1 MKRFSPWVFILLL
14 VGSWPA
20 RAEEA
25 DDHYLRVLK
34 LIEQA
39 ESFNT
44 NSQAGLALAKFQQA
58 WRELQGLQK
67 TYPAWNVKMVS
78 HRSKYLAERVA
89 ALSAPPAPRDET
101 TNPETRPDS
110 KGAGANSAALVKLLD
125 PGAEPRKVLRLHPK
139 PGDKQTLV
147 LTMKVAKDTKLGEIQ
162 TPAIKLPVMTLTLD
176 AIVKAVSTEGDIT
189 YETLISDA
197 GIAEEPDVLPQV
209 VELVKASLGSVKGLS
224 GTGTTSN
231 RGLNKGTDVKVPAGA
246 APQTREA
253 MGQIKDA
260 FAQMTLP
267 LPAEAIGPGAKWE
280 VKMPLESQGMKI
292 NQAATYELVSVEGE
306 RVTIKSTTV
315 QGAANQKIQSPAMPG
330 LKLDLTKMTG
340 QGTGETTL
348 DLGQL
353 MPSVATVDF
362 HSETSSVTNAG
373 GQKQP
378 MTEKTDLNVRVEA
391 K

>member
-14 VGSWPA
+14 MASWPA

-25 DDHYLRVLK
+25 EDHYLRVLK

-39 ESFNT
+39 ESFHT
-44 NSQAGLALAKFQQA
+44 NSQASLAKFQQA
-58 WRELQGLQK
+58 RLELQGLQK
-67 TYPAWNVKMVS
+67 TYPTWNVKMVS
-78 HRSKYLAERVA
+78 YRSKYLAERIA

-101 TNPETRPDS
+101 ASPETRPD
-110 KGAGANSAALVKLLD
+110 NSAALVKLLD

-162 TPAIKLPVMTLTLD
+162 TPAIKLPVMTLTMD
-176 AIVKAVSTEGDIT
+176 AIVKVVSAEGDIT
-189 YETLISDA
+189 YETLISDV
-197 GIAEEPDVLPQV
+197 GIAEDPDVLPQV
-209 VELVKASLGSVKGLS
+209 AELVKASLGSVKGLS
-224 GTGTTSN
+224 GTGTMSN
-231 RGLNKGTDVKVPAGA
+231 RGLNKGTDVKVPADA
-246 APQTREA
+246 APQTRQA
-253 MGQIKDA
+253 MGQMKEA

-292 NQAATYELVSVEGE
+292 NQAATYELVSVEGDLLT
-306 RVTIKSTTV
+306 VKSTVT
-315 QGAANQKIQSPAMPG
+315 QSASNQKVQNPVMPA
-330 LKLDLTKMTG
+330 LKLDLKKMV
-340 QGTGETTL
+340 GTGTSEVKV
-348 DLGQL
+348 DLAQL
-353 MPSVATVDF
+353 LVSQGIIDSHAELSM
-362 HSETSSVTNAG
+362 EMNAG

-378 MTEKTDLNVRVEA
+378 VTEKTDVNVRVEA

>member
-1 MKRFSPWVFILLL
+1 MKRFSPWVFIVLL
-14 VGSWPA
+14 VASWAA

-25 DDHYLRVLK
+25 EDHYLRVMK

-39 ESFNT
+39 ESFHT
-44 NSQAGLALAKFQQA
+44 NSQASLAKFQQA
-58 WRELQGLQK
+58 RLELQGLQK
-67 TYPAWNVKMVS
+67 TYPTWNVKMVS
-78 HRSKYLAERVA
+78 YRSKYLAERIA

-101 TNPETRPDS
+101 ETRPD
-110 KGAGANSAALVKLLD
+110 NSAALVKLLD

-162 TPAIKLPVMTLTLD
+162 TPAIKLPVMTLTMD
-176 AIVKAVSTEGDIT
+176 AIVKAVSAEGDIT

-197 GIAEEPDVLPQV
+197 GIAEDPDVLPQV
-209 VELVKASLGSVKGLS
+209 AELAKASLGSVKGLS

-231 RGLNKGTDVKVPAGA
+231 RGLNKSTDVKVPAGA
-246 APQTREA
+246 APQTRQA
-253 MGQIKDA
+253 MGQMKEA

-292 NQAATYELVSVEGE
+292 NQAATYELVSVEDG

-315 QGAANQKIQSPAMPG
+315 QSAANQKIQNPTMPS

-353 MPSVATVDF
+353 MPSVATADF
-362 HSETSSVTNAG
+362 HSETSAVMNAG

-378 MTEKTDLNVRVEA
+378 VTEKTDVNVRVEA